1 MSEADVNTYRLQLQQ
16 VEAALTTDPDNEELL
31 QLKTDLEQVLN
42 LTMEMLNDAMGGG
55 GEEAG
60 TSSAGGEEADKAEDD
75 MEAAFNKPKKKSR
88 WAEPAPIL
96 PIKPWQVGEVCQ
108 ALYSGK
114 YHSNSIHYGSLLTYH
129 ITGDGTYYDAK
140 IEEITTDGE
149 VSVKFKG
156 FKGTFVT
163 SLGLLKLPSSGTTTV
178 HATSSAKNKKELLAH
193 QKEQKKEKKK
203 KHLENLKALEA
214 EREKEKNKWSA
225 FSAKA
230 FGKKGFV
237 KKSIF
242 KTPESC
248 DGRVGVGTCG
258 MSGQEMTKFE
268 AAKKYRKGH

>member
-55 GEEAG
+55 EEAG
-60 TSSAGGEEADKAEDD
+60 TSAGGEEADKAEDD

-108 ALYSGK
+108 ALYSGN
-114 YHSNSIHYGSLLTYH
+114 YHSNSIRYWSLLTYH

-214 EREKEKNKWSA
+214 EREKYYTISVCVSIA
-225 FSAKA
+225 FA
-230 FGKKGFV
+230 V
-237 KKSIF
+237 KRGY
-242 KTPESC
+242 C
-248 DGRVGVGTCG
+248 VN
-258 MSGQEMTKFE
+258 
-268 AAKKYRKGH
+268 Y

>member
-1 MSEADVNTYRLQLQQ
+1 LPRMSEADVNTYRLQLQQ

-42 LTMEMLNDAMGGG
+42 LTMEMLNDAMGG
-55 GEEAG
+55 
-60 TSSAGGEEADKAEDD
+60 D

-108 ALYSGK
+108 ALYS
-114 YHSNSIHYGSLLTYH
+114 
-129 ITGDGTYYDAK
+129 GDGTYYDAK

>member
-1 MSEADVNTYRLQLQQ
+1 
-16 VEAALTTDPDNEELL
+16 
-31 QLKTDLEQVLN
+31 
-42 LTMEMLNDAMGGG
+42 MEMLNDAMGGG
-55 GEEAG
+55 EDAG
-60 TSSAGGEEADKAEDD
+60 TSSAGGEEADKADDD

-108 ALYSGK
+108 ALYS
-114 YHSNSIHYGSLLTYH
+114 
-129 ITGDGTYYDAK
+129 GDGTYYDAK

-214 EREKEKNKWSA
+214 EREKEKNKWAS
-225 FSAKA
+225 FSRR
-230 FGKKGFV
+230 
-237 KKSIF
+237 SIW
-242 KTPESC
+242 KT
-248 DGRVGVGTCG
+248 
-258 MSGQEMTKFE
+258 
-268 AAKKYRKGH
+268 

>member
-1 MSEADVNTYRLQLQQ
+1 
-16 VEAALTTDPDNEELL
+16 
-31 QLKTDLEQVLN
+31 
-42 LTMEMLNDAMGGG
+42 MEMLSDQLGEGSNAAGGG
-55 GEEAG
+55 AEEK
-60 TSSAGGEEADKAEDD
+60 EKAEEDL
-75 MEAAFNKPKKKSR
+75 EAAFNKPKKKSR

-96 PIKPWQVGEVCQ
+96 PIKPWQVGENCQ
-108 ALYSGK
+108 ALYSGILQENI
-114 YHSNSIHYGSLLTYH
+114 SQNTVTGNSLKTFFIGTLLVYLLSL
-129 ITGDGTYYDAK
+129 ISIVVGDGTYYDAK

-178 HATSSAKNKKELLAH
+178 HATNSAKNRKELLQH
-193 QKEQKKEKKK
+193 QKDQKKEKKK
-203 KHLENLKALEA
+203 KHLENMKAMEA
-214 EREKEKNKWSA
+214 EREKEKNKWAA
-225 FSAKA
+225 FSSKA

-258 MSGQEMTKFE
+258 MSGQKMTEFE
-268 AAKKYRKGH
+268 SAKKYRKGH

>member
-1 MSEADVNTYRLQLQQ
+1 
-16 VEAALTTDPDNEELL
+16 
-31 QLKTDLEQVLN
+31 
-42 LTMEMLNDAMGGG
+42 MG
-55 GEEAG
+55 
-60 TSSAGGEEADKAEDD
+60 
-75 MEAAFNKPKKKSR
+75 
-88 WAEPAPIL
+88 
-96 PIKPWQVGEVCQ
+96 
-108 ALYSGK
+108 
-114 YHSNSIHYGSLLTYH
+114 
-129 ITGDGTYYDAK
+129 
-140 IEEITTDGE
+140 
-149 VSVKFKG
+149 KFKG

-203 KHLENLKALEA
+203 HLENLKALEA

-242 KTPESC
+242 KTPESS

-258 MSGQEMTKFE
+258 ISGQEMTKFE

>member
-1 MSEADVNTYRLQLQQ
+1 
-16 VEAALTTDPDNEELL
+16 
-31 QLKTDLEQVLN
+31 
-42 LTMEMLNDAMGGG
+42 MEMLNDAMGGG
-55 GEEAG
+55 EDAG

-75 MEAAFNKPKKKSR
+75 MDAAFNKPKKKSR

-108 ALYSGK
+108 ALYS
-114 YHSNSIHYGSLLTYH
+114 
-129 ITGDGTYYDAK
+129 GDGTYYDAK

-203 KHLENLKALEA
+203 
-214 EREKEKNKWSA
+214 NKWSA

-242 KTPESC
+242 KPPESC

>member
-1 MSEADVNTYRLQLQQ
+1 MSEADLNTYKLQLQQ
-16 VEAALTTDPDNEELL
+16 VEAALTTDPENEELL

-42 LTMEMLNDAMGGG
+42 LTLEMLNDQLGQGSTNQPDTSAD
-55 GEEAG
+55 
-60 TSSAGGEEADKAEDD
+60 SSAAPIDKAE
-75 MEAAFNKPKKKSR
+75 EELESFSKPKKKSR

-96 PIKPWQVGEVCQ
+96 PVKPWQVGENCQ
-108 ALYSGK
+108 ALYS
-114 YHSNSIHYGSLLTYH
+114 
-129 ITGDGTYYDAK
+129 GDGTYYDAK

-178 HATSSAKNKKELLAH
+178 HATSSAKNRKELLQH
-193 QKEQKKEKKK
+193 QKDLKKEKKK

-214 EREKEKNKWSA
+214 EREKEKNKWAA
-225 FSAKA
+225 FSNKA

-242 KTPESC
+242 KTPESS

-258 MSGQEMTKFE
+258 ISGQKMTEFE
-268 AAKKYRKGH
+268 TAKKYRKGH

>member
-1 MSEADVNTYRLQLQQ
+1 MSEADLNTYKLQLQQ

-31 QLKTDLEQVLN
+31 TLKNDLEQVLN
-42 LTMEMLNDAMGGG
+42 LTMEMLSDQLGEGSNAAGGG
-55 GEEAG
+55 AEEK
-60 TSSAGGEEADKAEDD
+60 EKAEEDL
-75 MEAAFNKPKKKSR
+75 EAAFNKPKKKSR

-96 PIKPWQVGEVCQ
+96 PIKPWQVGENCQ
-108 ALYSGK
+108 ALYS
-114 YHSNSIHYGSLLTYH
+114 
-129 ITGDGTYYDAK
+129 GDGTYYDAK

-178 HATSSAKNKKELLAH
+178 HATNSAKNRKELLQH
-193 QKEQKKEKKK
+193 QKDQKKEKKK
-203 KHLENLKALEA
+203 KHLENMKAMEA
-214 EREKEKNKWSA
+214 EREKEKNKWAA
-225 FSAKA
+225 FISKA

-258 MSGQEMTKFE
+258 MSGQKMTEFE
-268 AAKKYRKGH
+268 SAKKYRKGH

>member
-1 MSEADVNTYRLQLQQ
+1 MSEADLNTYKLQLQQ

-31 QLKTDLEQVLN
+31 TLKNDLEQVLN
-42 LTMEMLNDAMGGG
+42 LTMEMLSDQLGEGSNAAGGG
-55 GEEAG
+55 AEEK
-60 TSSAGGEEADKAEDD
+60 EKAEEDL
-75 MEAAFNKPKKKSR
+75 EAAFNKPKKKSR

-96 PIKPWQVGEVCQ
+96 PIKPWQVGENCQ
-108 ALYSGK
+108 ALYS
-114 YHSNSIHYGSLLTYH
+114 
-129 ITGDGTYYDAK
+129 GDGTYYDAK

-178 HATSSAKNKKELLAH
+178 HATNSAKNRKELLQH
-193 QKEQKKEKKK
+193 QKDQKKEKKK
-203 KHLENLKALEA
+203 KHLENMKAMEA
-214 EREKEKNKWSA
+214 EREKEKNKWAA
-225 FSAKA
+225 FSSKA

-258 MSGQEMTKFE
+258 MSGQKMTEFE
-268 AAKKYRKGH
+268 SAKKYRKGH